1 MYRCRLINWSKTDSV
16 NLILVGVA
24 VVALLSGGIF
34 SMIWT
39 YPNERGSINN
49 AVLEGW
55 QYPTG
60 SWLAL
65 NGQGCS
71 SCIDGPVSVS
81 VGPNSTAQYTVEF
94 QAGLS
99 PNTLAL
105 LRYSQTQDTY
115 AVGPFN
121 WNPPSSAF
129 PSIKQYVVFTYSFQ
143 AVLVGG
149 PQPRYSTVWFTG
161 PQGNLSQTVHSL
173 QYGGT
178 DLYHGGLFG
187 TSIIDVNGAGN
198 YTLHYYNPTTS
209 GSVNGTVV
217 MGPSSVTFTRPYV
230 YVGSIVI
237 LIAVAMVIAAGL
249 TLRKKMRSHDK
260 GQKL

>member
-71 SCIDGPVSVS
+71 SCIDGPASVS

-143 AVLVGG
+143 
-149 PQPRYSTVWFTG
+149 
-161 PQGNLSQTVHSL
+161 
-173 QYGGT
+173 YGGT

-187 TSIIDVNGAGN
+187 TSIIDVNGAVN

-230 YVGSIVI
+230 YVGSIAI
-237 LIAVAMVIAAGL
+237 LIAVAMAIAAGL

>member
-1 MYRCRLINWSKTDSV
+1 MRRCPLINWTKTDST
-16 NLILVGVA
+16 NLILMGVV

-34 SMIWT
+34 SLFWT
-39 YPNERGSINN
+39 YPNDQGSFNN

-55 QYPTG
+55 QDPTG
-60 SWLAL
+60 SWIAL
-65 NGQGCS
+65 NSQGCS

-81 VGPNSTAQYTVEF
+81 IGPNSTAQYTVEF
-94 QAGLS
+94 QTALS
-99 PNTLAL
+99 PGPLAL
-105 LRYSQTQDTY
+105 LNYSKTQDVY

-121 WNPPSSAF
+121 WNPPSSTF
-129 PSIKQYVVFTYSFQ
+129 PSIKQQVVFTYSFVD
-143 AVLVGG
+143 AVEGG

-161 PQGNLSQTVHSL
+161 PQGNLSQTVHTL

-187 TSIIDVNGAGN
+187 TSIIDANNAGN
-198 YTLHYYNPTTS
+198 YTLHYYNPLTS
-209 GSVNGTVV
+209 ASVAGMVV

-230 YVGSIVI
+230 YVGSVAI
-237 LIAVAMVIAAGL
+237 LIAVAMVIATSL
-249 TLRKKMRSHDK
+249 TFKKKMRSRPE